1 MKFTFGIISDYANKE
16 RLDVILDS
24 IRNLNIDDDFQILVV
39 GPIGSYDLLP
49 LEGEKETLTR
59 FLYKDVTPLGHITK
73 KKNIVAQE
81 ALYENIVFLH
91 DYVKFEAGWYD
102 WWADFGG
109 DWDMAMNIIENAN
122 GSRFRDWCFWD
133 KPNCPNTIREPWC
146 PEGITFQ
153 GRPQLAPYDAT
164 NTQHMYVSGT
174 YFLAKKQ
181 FMLDNPLNENLFWG
195 QGEDVE
201 HSLRVRDTWK
211 YRMNVNSRVRLMKPK
226 DLGILPLQCQ

>member
-1 MKFTFGIISDYANKE
+1 MNFTFGIITDGSQDDRVRDIIASINALRIPDSYEILIVNPTTE
-16 RLDVILDS
+16 LTITLDKKVLRRIPFA
-24 IRNLNIDDDFQILVV
+24 DD
-39 GPIGSYDLLP
+39 
-49 LEGEKETLTR
+49 K
-59 FLYKDVTPLGHITK
+59 PLGWITR
-73 KKNIVAQE
+73 KKNVIAQE
-81 ALYENIVFLH
+81 AMYENIVFLH

-109 DWDMAMNIIENAN
+109 DWDIAMNVIENAD

-146 PEGITFQ
+146 PEGITFE